1 MLDIVIRVVINAIAL
16 IAAIYVIPGATFTG
30 DLLKLAAVAAI
41 FGLVN
46 AYLRPIVSLLSLPL
60 TLLTFGLIGLVINTA
75 MVLVTAAI
83 SDSLKL
89 GFTLSGWPPGKID
102 LDVIVAAL
110 LTAIVISVVSALLA
124 LVRLVTP
131 RI

>member
-1 MLDIVIRVVINAIAL
+1 MLDIAIRVVINAIAF
-16 IAAIYVIPGATFTG
+16 IAAVYIVPRTDFT
-30 DLLKLAAVAAI
+30 DVVKLVAVAAI

-46 AYLRPIVSLLSLPL
+46 AYLRPIVKLLSLPL
-60 TLLTFGLIGLVINTA
+60 TLLTFGLVGLIINIA
-75 MVLVTAAI
+75 MVLITAFI

-89 GFTLSGWPPGKID
+89 GFRLADWPPGEITVS
-102 LDVIVAAL
+102 VIITAL
-110 LTAIVISVVSALLA
+110 LVSLVVSVVSALLA